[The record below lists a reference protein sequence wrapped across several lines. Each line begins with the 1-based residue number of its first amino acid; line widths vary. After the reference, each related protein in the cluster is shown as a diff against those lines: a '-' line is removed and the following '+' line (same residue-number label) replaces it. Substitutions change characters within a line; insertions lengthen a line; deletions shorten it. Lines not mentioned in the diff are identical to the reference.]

1 MITILFRTP
10 NSLELSISA
19 GKHVRLFSAF
29 KRERRWIVEEHR
41 GHEVEILGEARLVAM
56 FGFFRGIEQN
66 LLTLQKSEFKE

>member
-1 MITILFRTP
+1 MIAIHFRTP

-56 FGFFRGIEQN
+56 FGFFRHVEDS
-66 LLTLQKSEFKE
+66 LLTFQKSEFKE

>member
-1 MITILFRTP
+1 MIAIHFRTP